1 MRIGFA
7 PKSIL
12 ELNYKKYKE
21 TFDPQNMVQ
30 IPAGL
35 EHVFASYSNFC
46 EVCEKKKEKE
56 KNEETFTKFCS
67 LVSCE
72 QLKRIPFK
80 FDMWRPL
87 YGEQLHCKFGGI
99 RLKHHGA
106 MCE

>member
-72 QLKRIPFK
+72 QLNGFLSNSICGVPCMENNFTAN
-80 FDMWRPL
+80 L
-87 YGEQLHCKFGGI
+87 VEFG
-99 RLKHHGA
+99 
-106 MCE
+106 